1 MTALLIL
8 ANDQVR
14 ARAIEWIR
22 KAPDKTRVRFD
33 EPKRTLAQND
43 RFQAMLTELTRLL
56 PVHNSVKMDSL
67 KWKAVLMQALGAE
80 MLMLPTLDGDGWFP
94 MGHRSS
100 KLSVSEMGALMDLM
114 EAFAAQKGMSLNVS
128 T

>member
-1 MTALLIL
+1 VSALLIL

-14 ARAIEWIR
+14 ARAVEWIR

-43 RFQAMLTELTRLL
+43 RFQAMLTELTRQM
-56 PVHNSVKMDSL
+56 PIHNGVKMDSL

-100 KLSVSEMGALMDLM
+100 KLSVPEMTALMDLM
-114 EAFAAQKGMSLNVS
+114 EAFAAQKGIDLANQ
-128 T
+128 